1 MMEEEDRYAA
11 DTRGRE
17 KKNPPWVD
25 ISQQPTAQLL
35 HTHVPENFERF
46 SGFSST
52 PSFVLLGVK
61 IDQEACNHVHPSA
74 LSHLPPGG
82 LN

>member
-1 MMEEEDRYAA
+1 MLLTHQGGGEKP
-11 DTRGRE
+11 TLGRHQSTTYRATPAHARPR
-17 KKNPPWVD
+17 KLRKVF
-25 ISQQPTAQLL
+25 LG
-35 HTHVPENFERF
+35 VF
-46 SGFSST
+46 ST